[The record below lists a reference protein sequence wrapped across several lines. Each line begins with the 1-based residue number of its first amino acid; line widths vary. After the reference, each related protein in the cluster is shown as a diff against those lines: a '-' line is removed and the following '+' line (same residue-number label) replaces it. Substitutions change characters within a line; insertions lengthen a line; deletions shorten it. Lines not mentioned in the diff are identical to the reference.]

1 MAIRGQR
8 IFLTHEHYLIYSLSM
23 NPIGKAIKEIIK
35 KKGTSRYRI
44 SKDLGID
51 EASLHRSLM
60 DSGNPEWKTI
70 EILLDYL
77 GYDFRLVKRKEV
89 TPEKAMPSRSQR
101 KIRRE
106 VI

>member
-1 MAIRGQR
+1 
-8 IFLTHEHYLIYSLSM
+8 M
-23 NPIGKAIKEIIK
+23 NSIGKAIKEIIK

-44 SKDLGID
+44 SKDLGVD

-60 DSGNPEWKTI
+60 DGGNPEWKTV
-70 EILLDYL
+70 ELLLDYL
-77 GYDFRLVKRKEV
+77 GYDFKLVKRKEV
-89 TPEKAMPSRSQR
+89 KPEKAKPSNSKR

>member
-1 MAIRGQR
+1 
-8 IFLTHEHYLIYSLSM
+8 M

-44 SKDLGID
+44 SKDLSID

-60 DSGNPEWKTI
+60 DGGNPEWKTI

-77 GYDFRLVKRKEV
+77 GYDFKLVKRKEV
-89 TPEKAMPSRSQR
+89 KPEEAKPPRSKR
-101 KIRRE
+101 N
-106 VI
+106 